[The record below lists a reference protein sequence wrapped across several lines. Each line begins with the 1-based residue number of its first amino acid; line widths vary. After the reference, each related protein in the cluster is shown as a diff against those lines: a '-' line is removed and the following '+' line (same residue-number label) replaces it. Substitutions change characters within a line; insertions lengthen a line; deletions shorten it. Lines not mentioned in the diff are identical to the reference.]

1 MRSFLRTTVIAAT
14 AIIIASASMASASW
28 NASMSGTIVD
38 IKTLQPVAD
47 ATVKIYTATGS
58 QVLGVATSDAH
69 GAFVISGLRG
79 GQYRLQF
86 EKHGYQRTI
95 IAGIYVRPGERMI
108 EAAPIAMYPNG
119 VKLPNFAMSK
129 PCGALVQPN
138 ETADVYVVCSE

>member
-14 AIIIASASMASASW
+14 AMIIASTTLASASW
-28 NASMSGTIVD
+28 TASMSGTIVD

-47 ATVKIYTATGS
+47 ATVKVYEAKGS
-58 QVLGVATSDAH
+58 QVLGKATSDAH

-86 EKHGYQRTI
+86 EKPGYQRTI
-95 IAGIYVRPGERMI
+95 VAGVYVRPGERMI

-119 VKLPNFAMSK
+119 VRLPNFAMSQ
-129 PCGALVQPN
+129 PCGSLIQPN